1 MEQYE
6 ELYLE
11 IIEFESVDVIIT
23 SSGDVDTDI
32 VIQ

>member
-11 IIEFESVDVIIT
+11 IIEFESVDVIT
-23 SSGDVDTDI
+23 GSGDVDTDI

>member
-11 IIEFESVDVIIT
+11 IIEFESVDVIT